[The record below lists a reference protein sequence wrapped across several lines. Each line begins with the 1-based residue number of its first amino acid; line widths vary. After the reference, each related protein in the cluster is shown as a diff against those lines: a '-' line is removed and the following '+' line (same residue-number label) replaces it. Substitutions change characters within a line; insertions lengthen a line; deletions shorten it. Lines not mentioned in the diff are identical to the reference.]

1 MMLVMYTSLAAKT
14 INIVSITKDF
24 ASIAKSVGGDHV
36 KVVSLI
42 KGSRN
47 LHHVNPKPSMVLK
60 LKNAD
65 LLLRLGMDQDTW
77 IDSLIT
83 VAKNPKLFKGN
94 LGHLDCSERI
104 KKLEIPKGD
113 IHKGLGDVHQH
124 GNPHYWL
131 NPYNG
136 IIIANHIKDR
146 LSEIDPEHK
155 LLYEQNCQRFIAL
168 LTERTKQWKEK
179 MRSLSA
185 ARFISYH
192 KIWSYFYDAFSL
204 TTLGELEPL
213 PGIPPSTKHL
223 ALLKSKLN
231 ESKSPIIIITASF
244 YPAKTGERFAKD
256 NQATFKHLA
265 TNVGENNIGSYIA
278 LFDYLVQELNN

>member
-1 MMLVMYTSLAAKT
+1 MLTSLAAGT
-14 INIVSITKDF
+14 LNVVSITDDF
-24 ASIAKSVGGDHV
+24 ASIAKSVGGDKV
-36 KVVSLI
+36 KVTSLI

-60 LKNAD
+60 LKKAD
-65 LLLRLGMDQDTW
+65 LLLRLGMDQDSW

-83 VAKNPKLFKGN
+83 VARNPNVFKGRP
-94 LGHLDCSERI
+94 GHLDCSERV
-104 KKLEIPKGD
+104 KKLEIPEGH

-136 IIIANHIKDR
+136 IVIAKHIKDR
-146 LSEIDPEHK
+146 LSAIDPENK
-155 LLYEQNCQRFIAL
+155 VFYEQNCQRYIAL
-168 LTERTKQWKEK
+168 LTERTILWKEK

-185 ARFISYH
+185 ARFVSYH
-192 KIWSYFYDAFSL
+192 KVWSYFYDAFSL
-204 TTLGELEPL
+204 TTIGELEPL

-231 ESKSPIIIITASF
+231 ESKLPVIIITASF
-244 YPAKTGERFAKD
+244 YPAKTGEIFAKD
-256 NQATFKHLA
+256 NQVTFKHLA
-265 TNVGENNIGSYIA
+265 TNVGEKNIGSYIA
-278 LFDYLVQELNN
+278 LFDYLVQELND